1 MKVILAY
8 AEVAGL
14 VPDQALVDRLDA
26 LARAGGGAVEHIALP
41 DCPHASPQQRALP
54 WQLLPVDAYGSALW
68 AVNFPA
74 CVLRHANRR
83 IWLTRAGPFGSDPR
97 APVGALRNLLG
108 DRGEGALSIVVGDA
122 GLAAVLGLAGEDVE
136 IAPAV
141 AQMPACP
148 ATAAAG
154 SA

>member
-8 AEVAGL
+8 AEVAGV

-26 LARAGGGAVEHIALP
+26 LARTGGGVVEHITLP
-41 DCPHASPQQRALP
+41 DCPRGSPQQRALP
-54 WQLLPVDAYGSALW
+54 WQLLPVDAYGDALW
-68 AVNFPA
+68 TVNFPA

-83 IWLTRAGPFGSDPR
+83 IWLTRAEPFGSDPR
-97 APVGALRNLLG
+97 APVGALRKLLG
-108 DRGEGALSIVVGDA
+108 ERGKGALSIVVGDA
-122 GLAAVLGLAGEDVE
+122 RLAAVLGLAGEDVE

-141 AQMPACP
+141 AEVPACP
-148 ATAAAG
+148 ATAVAG